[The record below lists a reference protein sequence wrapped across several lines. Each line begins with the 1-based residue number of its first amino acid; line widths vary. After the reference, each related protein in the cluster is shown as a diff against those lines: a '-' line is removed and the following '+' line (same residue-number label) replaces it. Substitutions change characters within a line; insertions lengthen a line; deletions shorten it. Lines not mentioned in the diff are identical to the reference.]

1 LAKFDLAKTH
11 NMDQIKLE
19 NFRKEYGFRMPI
31 IRSLSEAERLK
42 IRENLLHKF
51 SLDDIDEFFKIDK
64 FSRLD
69 GFNADEENFD
79 IKAVFSKL
87 DIATPNEICINFNKF
102 ENIDILR
109 FDDLFKFFSDIW
121 YPSLD
126 DIEIFDIHLSFIIS
140 VRHYGS
146 IYYFTL

>member
-1 LAKFDLAKTH
+1 
-11 NMDQIKLE
+11 MDQIKLE
-19 NFRKEYGFRMPI
+19 NFRKEYGFDMPI
-31 IRSLSEAERLK
+31 VRSLSAGECLK

-79 IKAVFSKL
+79 LKIAFSEL
-87 DIATPNEICINFNKF
+87 GITTPNEICINFNKF
-102 ENIDILR
+102 ESIDILR

-126 DIEIFDIHLSFIIS
+126 DIEIFDINLSFIFS
-140 VRHYGS
+140 VRHYGA
-146 IYYFTL
+146 IYYFTF

>member
-1 LAKFDLAKTH
+1 
-11 NMDQIKLE
+11 MDQIKLE
-19 NFRKEYGFRMPI
+19 NFRKEHGFDMLI
-31 IRSLSEAERLK
+31 IRSLPAGECLK

-51 SLDDIDEFFKIDK
+51 SLQNIDEFFKIDK

-69 GFNADEENFD
+69 GFNADEANFD
-79 IKAVFSKL
+79 LNALFSEL

-102 ENIDILR
+102 ESIDILR

-126 DIEIFDIHLSFIIS
+126 DIEIFDINLSFIFS
-140 VRHYGS
+140 VRHYGA
-146 IYYFTL
+146 IYHFTL

>member
-1 LAKFDLAKTH
+1 
-11 NMDQIKLE
+11 MDQIKLE
-19 NFRKEYGFRMPI
+19 NFRKEHGFDMPI
-31 IRSLSEAERLK
+31 IRSLSAGECLK
-42 IRENLLHKF
+42 IRENLLYKF

-79 IKAVFSKL
+79 LKAVFNKL
-87 DIATPNEICINFNKF
+87 GIAMPNEICINFNKF
-102 ENIDILR
+102 ESIDILR
-109 FDDLFKFFSDIW
+109 FDNLFKFISDIW

-126 DIEIFDIHLSFIIS
+126 DIEIFDINLSFIFS
-140 VRHYGS
+140 VRHYGA

>member
-1 LAKFDLAKTH
+1 
-11 NMDQIKLE
+11 MDQIKLE
-19 NFRKEYGFRMPI
+19 NFRKEYGIKMPI
-31 IRSLSEAERLK
+31 IRSLSPDECLK

-64 FSRLD
+64 FNKLD

-79 IKAVFSKL
+79 LKTAFSEL
-87 DIATPNEICINFNKF
+87 GIAMPNEICINFNKF
-102 ENIDILR
+102 ESIDILR
-109 FDDLFKFFSDIW
+109 FDDLDKFFSDVW

-126 DIEIFDIHLSFIIS
+126 DIEIFDINLSFIFS
-140 VRHYGS
+140 VKHYGA